1 MFKLTDPCPGAV
13 ITHSV
18 NPFVAE
24 TYNIGDP
31 PMVRAWDQTIA
42 TADTDPANCGNYVI
56 QVWINYLGIEV
67 EFETHVP
74 GYFVIDG
81 SA

>member
-1 MFKLTDPCPGAV
+1 M
-13 ITHSV
+13 

-24 TYNIGDP
+24 TYNIVDP
-31 PMVRAWDQTIA
+31 PMVQTWNQTIA

-56 QVWINYLGIEV
+56 SIWIHDGSSDIN
-67 EFETHVP
+67 FENIRP

-81 SA
+81 SAQTVTSPGPT